1 MALDPEDPLIPLPW
15 QMENIRAYR
24 AQRGVE
30 AEMDRMRAE
39 KLRLDLEEARAK
51 TLPGRVGEAE
61 QLAMIEER
69 TRQRR
74 EGTPIGGEVG
84 RMATSAGGPSLL
96 EATRMQQ
103 DLEVQRR
110 AEQARLGAI
119 EQYGIERGLTPTA
132 KIDMGGMSA
141 TVPFVSAGEK
151 MEKAY
156 RQQYKSMMPVLT
168 EKNIADG
175 YDRDSAA
182 RKASKDIGDTLIKS
196 RNNGDIPIYAI
207 DGETVMQFLPQK
219 EARKM
224 YQDPETPK
232 FIQDQLVQYFG
243 PKEQS
248 SAQNWIKS
256 RTGR

>member
-30 AEMDRMRAE
+30 AEMDRMRSE

-141 TVPFVSAGEK
+141 TVPFTAGGER
-151 MEKAY
+151 MADSYSQIY
-156 RQQYKSMMPVLT
+156 RSMVPRLAET
-168 EKNIADG
+168 YQAEG
-175 YDRDSAA
+175 FSRDEAIRMASDQV
-182 RKASKDIGDTLIKS
+182 RKELVKASSSGKVVLMGTGGGTISYSNEQAMKMWKDPSTPSALKAQLDEFFGPS
-196 RNNGDIPIYAI
+196 
-207 DGETVMQFLPQK
+207 
-219 EARKM
+219 
-224 YQDPETPK
+224 ETPK
-232 FIQDQLVQYFG
+232 A
-243 PKEQS
+243 S
-248 SAQNWIKS
+248 NWVNT
-256 RTGR
+256 RLGR